1 MRAMVHEDIL
11 NIIPAEGRL
20 TKLAFQAD
28 ENWDTYPRS
37 EYTCASC
44 GEKVGFSLRDLD
56 KHAYS
61 DRTNLSEGDAAAF
74 TAVAAKRFGEANS
87 FLDFYCPGC
96 VKPRYVFMITRGSV
110 AVSHMDM
117 SSSLSARKLPADRT
131 EYRAQAL
138 R

>member
-28 ENWDTYPRS
+28 EDWNTYPLS

-74 TAVAAKRFGEANS
+74 TAVAAKRLGEANS

-96 VKPRYVFMITRGSV
+96 KAPVRLYYHAWVGGRFTQGHVIKFVIEKV
-110 AVSHMDM
+110 A
-117 SSSLSARKLPADRT
+117 R
-131 EYRAQAL
+131 
-138 R
+138 